1 MNVAAYLIL
10 FIFNGPGNG
19 SYIRVSEMSSMQA
32 CYDSVKNSKQVI
44 ANGGDSEGGFV
55 LYCSEKLPESK
66 Q

>member
-44 ANGGDSEGGFV
+44 V
-55 LYCSEKLPESK
+55 V
-66 Q
+66 